1 MALFFTL
8 LQVMEYFG
16 VSYTIT
22 DSVYGSTFYMGTG
35 LILGHV
41 LLIINKYNFLKVT
54 SSKLT
59 FKNIINNSFIMNES
73 AISRSISPY

>member
-1 MALFFTL
+1 MAFFFTF

-41 LLIINKYNFLKVT
+41 LFINNKYSFLKVT
-54 SSKLT
+54 SSKFT
-59 FKNIINNSFIMNES
+59 IKNIISNSLIMNES
-73 AISRSISPY
+73 AISISILPY